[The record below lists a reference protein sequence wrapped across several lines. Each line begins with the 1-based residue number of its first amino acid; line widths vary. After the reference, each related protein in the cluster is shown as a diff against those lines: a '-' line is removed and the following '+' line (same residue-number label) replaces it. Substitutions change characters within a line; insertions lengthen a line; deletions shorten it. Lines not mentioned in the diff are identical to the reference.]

1 VLKLSA
7 MTAGALIAIATC
19 GCGGDDG
26 GDPPSTGGNGGAAT
40 GGAGGAGASSGGSVT
55 GGAAGMSGG
64 GAGGSLAGAATGGQG
79 GGTSGGGGSGGGG
92 AKGCMRVPS
101 SDATCVD
108 NFPEAPQA
116 YSCEDLASGVALN
129 RSHDNDC
136 WNGNFVPG
144 APLAYCCP
152 TM

>member
-19 GCGGDDG
+19 GCGGGDD
-26 GDPPSTGGNGGAAT
+26 GDPPNTGGKGGSAT
-40 GGAGGAGASSGGSVT
+40 GGAGAAGASSGGSVA

-64 GAGGSLAGAATGGQG
+64 GAGGSSAGAGTGGQG
-79 GGTSGGGGSGGGG
+79 GATSGGGGSGGG
-92 AKGCMRVPS
+92 ATGCMRVPS
-101 SDATCVD
+101 SDATCVE

-116 YSCEDLASGVALN
+116 HSCEDLASGVALN